1 MLAAPIIGISTRT
14 GQSNSPSRAPLYGV
28 PQTYVRAVR
37 QAGGLPVLLTPVST
51 PQEAAA
57 VISSVTGLILSG
69 GGDIAA
75 SLYGGEPSELIAMV
89 DPERDESELL
99 LTQAALQ
106 AGTPLLAICRGIQM
120 LNVARGGT
128 LYADITTQVPDA
140 LRHRPGEGQP
150 ATASAH
156 LVRIEPGSR
165 LRAILELQETTVN
178 SFHHQAVRAVGA
190 GLAVTA
196 RAPDGVIEGLE
207 LPDHPFFV
215 GVQWHPEMA
224 VGNER
229 DMGVLFLALVRAA
242 RTEDRQV
249 PSSS

>member
-128 LYADITTQVPDA
+128 LYADIPTQIPDS
-140 LRHRPGEGQP
+140 LPHRPPPGGP
-150 ATASAH
+150 YDGAAH
-156 LVRIEPGSR
+156 QISIAPGSR
-165 LRAILELQETTVN
+165 LATILGGTNVTVN
-178 SFHHQAVRAVGA
+178 SLHHQAVRQVGQ
-190 GLAVTA
+190 GLVVSA

-207 LPDHPFFV
+207 LDDHPFCL
-215 GVQWHPEMA
+215 GVQFHPELDTA
-224 VGNER
+224 GVG
-229 DMGVLFLALVRAA
+229 GPLFQALVQAA
-242 RTEDRQV
+242 NASRQAAA
-249 PSSS
+249 

>member
-1 MLAAPIIGISTRT
+1 MPARPLIGISTRLT
-14 GQSNSPSRAPLYGV
+14 PPLGTLALPYYAV
-28 PQTYVRAVR
+28 ANTYVRSVR
-37 QAGGLPVLLTPVST
+37 QAGGVPLLLPPVLRE
-51 PQEAAA
+51 QEQVLARLD
-57 VISSVTGLILSG
+57 GLVLSG

-75 SLYGGEPSELIAMV
+75 ERYGAEPNPLLEKI
-89 DPERDESELL
+89 DRERDQAEL
-99 LTQAALQ
+99 AL
-106 AGTPLLAICRGIQM
+106 ARLALRMGKPTLAICRGIQV
-120 LNVARGGT
+120 LNVATGGT